1 MNVSTPARPG
11 SRTDRGA
18 ERLLRALAAVGADR
32 RHGARG
38 LAGTTLAAIARTLAA
53 WELLPPDDP
62 RRYCRAIA
70 RALGTSQ
77 PAMGPFQQ
85 WSLEWARIART
96 VPSERLVRS
105 LRKWARERA
114 ARWRDEPNRIAAT
127 VRRLF
132 PPDARVVTIS
142 RSDSVRRALESLPRG
157 RRPAEVIAL
166 ESRPG
171 GEGGAFAR
179 DLRRSGV
186 RAQVV
191 PDLAGR
197 RAAGRADLVLLGA
210 DAVYADGSVVHKVG
224 TRPLALAA
232 RHAGVAVVVVVGTLK
247 GVERRR
253 PSRPLGPLFDRT
265 PARLVSAYWTDRGA
279 FPGGQWSRA
288 VRTGPQE
295 VSSPRRERSRR

>member
-1 MNVSTPARPG
+1 
-11 SRTDRGA
+11 
-18 ERLLRALAAVGADR
+18 
-32 RHGARG
+32 
-38 LAGTTLAAIARTLAA
+38 
-53 WELLPPDDP
+53 
-62 RRYCRAIA
+62 
-70 RALGTSQ
+70 
-77 PAMGPFQQ
+77 MGPFQQ

-96 VPSERLVRS
+96 APADRLVRS
-105 LRKWARERA
+105 LGEWTRERT
-114 ARWRDEPNRIAAT
+114 ARWRDEPARIART
-127 VRRLF
+127 VRDRF
-132 PPDARVVTIS
+132 PPAARVVTIS

-157 RRPAEVIAL
+157 RRPTEVLAL

-186 RAQVV
+186 RTHVV
-191 PDLAGR
+191 SDLAGR
-197 RAAGRADLVLLGA
+197 RAVGEADLVLLGA
-210 DAVYADGSVVHKVG
+210 DAVYADGSVIHKVG

-232 RHAGVAVVVVVGTLK
+232 RRAGVAVVVVVGTLK

-288 VRTGPQE
+288 LRTGPQE
-295 VSSPRRERSRR
+295 VSSPRGERSRR